1 MGVEGYGPA
10 AVGPRGRPLECG
22 NRCKSGARRTRTQ
35 GPGPTC
41 RRGSCPRHLPAVRPK
56 GSEPVRRR
64 RCCVPIPTSSGGTPQ
79 VSRLSALAAHP
90 RRTVGALAAVLA
102 AVGITVGS
110 GANFTAK
117 AANPANTFTAG
128 TLSIDNSRGNGSNAS
143 AIFTAPN
150 LKPGDSANGTVDI
163 QNQGS
168 VPGAFTL
175 STSTPQDSTPVSLLG
190 QLDVRIEDCGPYTN
204 NNTTMPTCGSAS
216 SKVLVTS
223 AKLNAV
229 GSIDL
234 GSFAASEKHRYKFD
248 VTLPAAT

>member
-1 MGVEGYGPA
+1 
-10 AVGPRGRPLECG
+10 
-22 NRCKSGARRTRTQ
+22 
-35 GPGPTC
+35 
-41 RRGSCPRHLPAVRPK
+41 
-56 GSEPVRRR
+56 
-64 RCCVPIPTSSGGTPQ
+64 

-90 RRTVGALAAVLA
+90 RRTVGALAVVLA

-143 AIFTAPN
+143 AIFNASN
-150 LKPGDSANGTVDI
+150 LKPGDTATGTVDI

-175 STSTPQDSTPVSLLG
+175 STSAAQDSTVVSLLG

-204 NNTTMPTCGSAS
+204 NNTSPPTCGSAA
-216 SKVLVTS
+216 SKVLTTTGT
-223 AKLNAV
+223 KLNGV
-229 GSIDL
+229 GSLDL
-234 GSFAASEKHRYKFD
+234 GSLAASEKHRYKFD
-248 VTLPAAT
+248 ISLPGTTGNAFQGKTASIAFDWDAQTT